1 MSKPTFPK
9 TLWSGKDGRKYNPK
23 YKHTDVFYSDVK
35 MNKKIQLIDHG
46 PENVYRLLYTKA
58 LEYVDT
64 KINAVDVGCRDG
76 EFSRYLTWTF
86 DHVYCFDY
94 RKRIN
99 FAMNLDVS
107 CNKITHYTCALGD
120 SIKFEYASGRGNFR
134 STTVDARWQNKEK
147 RKIFPLDHFDFTD
160 VNLIK
165 VDVDGMDGEV
175 IKGATETIKKYKPVI
190 IIEELTENG
199 VPNHNGLNLLR
210 KLGYK
215 EAYVHKSSGIHRDYV
230 MVQG

>member
-1 MSKPTFPK
+1 MAKPTFPK
-9 TLWSGKDGRKYNPK
+9 TLWNGKDGSQYDPK
-23 YKHTDVFYSDVK
+23 YQHTDIFYTDVK
-35 MNKKIQLIDHG
+35 MNKKIQLVDHG

-76 EFSRYLTWTF
+76 EFSRYLTWSF

-107 CNKITHYTCALGD
+107 NNKVTHYTCPLGD
-120 SIKFEYASGRGNFR
+120 GIKFEYASGRGNFR
-134 STTVDARWQNKEK
+134 STTVDARWENKEK

-160 VNLIK
+160 VSLIK
-165 VDVDGMDGEV
+165 VDVDGMDEEV
-175 IKGATETIKKYKPVI
+175 IKGATETIKRYKPVV

-199 VPNHNGLNLLR
+199 VPNHNGIDMLK

-215 EAYVHKSSGIHRDYV
+215 EAYVHKSNDIHRDYV